1 MSRKDRIRVERR
13 LQRLGSPH
21 AICVLC
27 GFDRPEALTLVRLD
41 LPPDGIRRRLV
52 ERHHPLGKRAAPD
65 FTVPLCRNCHA
76 VITEQERTVGA
87 VSRRRPDPTTD
98 GMLRALLYLPT
109 AWLAFVDFLTRLLLF
124 LTTAYSDEEFLAKLP
139 ADVRACALHLLDVMK
154 KWVQGGPDAAE
165 ELERATSELV
175 NLLRSSQ
182 PEACRVISS
191 LLSAFGLRVLG
202 HAQKGQHD
210 RR

>member
-76 VITEQERTVGA
+76 VITEQERIVGA
-87 VSRRRPDPTTD
+87 VSRYPLDPITD
-98 GMLRALLYLPT
+98 AMLRASVYLPAACAAFRHFRMRMLDLLAT
-109 AWLAFVDFLTRLLLF
+109 ADLDR
-124 LTTAYSDEEFLAKLP
+124 EFLAKLP
-139 ADVRACALHLLDVMK
+139 PDVRACALHLLDVRK
-154 KWVQGGPDAAE
+154 KWVQDGPDAAE
-165 ELERATSELV
+165 EVERVTSELV
-175 NLLRSSQ
+175 NVLRSSE
-182 PEACRVISS
+182 PEA
-191 LLSAFGLRVLG
+191 
-202 HAQKGQHD
+202 
-210 RR
+210 